1 MKIEMKNMKI
11 NYHTGLTML
20 LLFFI
25 VACKKEPMPYKPE
38 PSAFMVE
45 AKGPLTAL
53 PAAGG
58 KLDVVVNA
66 NSNGWWIVLPEES
79 KTWCKPGKY
88 FGSGNQ
94 TISITLLPNPSNVA
108 RKTELLIKPTFN
120 LEPVKLV
127 IEQLPK

>member
-1 MKIEMKNMKI
+1 MKNTKI
-11 NYHTGLTML
+11 NYLAGLTILL
-20 LLFFI
+20 LLFI
-25 VACKKEPMPYKPE
+25 TACKKEPMPYKPE
-38 PSAFMVE
+38 PSAFTVE
-45 AKGPLTAL
+45 PKGTLAAL

-79 KTWCKPGKY
+79 KAWCKPSKL

-94 TISITLLPNPSNVA
+94 TIAITLSPNTTNVA
-108 RKTELLIKPTFN
+108 RKTELIINPTFN

-127 IEQLPK
+127 IEQLPN